1 MVGKA
6 NKSPPTSAVADR
18 TNPRFF
24 TQIYAEM
31 IRRLVRRGGFF
42 VLWIKF
48 FAALRLCESKKEC
61 FNPQPLIDM
70 PIALSQIKDMSD

>member
-1 MVGKA
+1 M
-6 NKSPPTSAVADR
+6 AD
-18 TNPRFF
+18 FW
-24 TQIYAEM
+24 
-31 IRRLVRRGGFF
+31 LGD
-42 VLWIKF
+42 KF